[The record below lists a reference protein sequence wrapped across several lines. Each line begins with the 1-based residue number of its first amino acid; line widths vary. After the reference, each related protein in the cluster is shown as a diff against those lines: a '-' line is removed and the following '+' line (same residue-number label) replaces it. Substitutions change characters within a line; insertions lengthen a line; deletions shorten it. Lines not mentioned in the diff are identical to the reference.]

1 MVYRN
6 RINVKKVMPLCF
18 VEQIDF
24 FKKNNKAKLPNFVE
38 IIRKLKYLG

>member
-18 VEQIDF
+18 VEQIDL
-24 FKKNNKAKLPNFVE
+24 KKNNKAKLPNFVE